1 MAGGV
6 SGGALQLS
14 TASASFVN
22 MGAILPQRH
31 AALHHLL
38 LVQDNPGNHH
48 HPVCGDQARNKLA
61 QWLHRGPEHHVL
73 LRRDRPRALLSF
85 EQLRRRSDFHD
96 RHQNDGQWHFI
107 ASTYHPTTGTRLYVD
122 GGPPEAIVGGVSV
135 AGNNAPF
142 LVGGVT
148 VAGVPTAIFDGMI
161 DDVQVYGRALT
172 CHELNML
179 FTQPGIESTVEADLN
194 GDGVVDG
201 ADLAILLGAWG
212 TPACD
217 LDGNGVVDGA
227 DLGIVLGKW
236 EVAEARSAWPRCP
249 CSHGALIFRNGRAR
263 GYHFAMRYSNTCRA
277 TIIGIAALGSL
288 ALAAPAAATLFE
300 TGRQNDYGFS
310 FSNDMFIGAHA
321 HIHVTYELGAV
332 IAGEAPYN
340 ASFTTPST
348 AYNLSMFTTGG
359 IVASNIVIAPP
370 TITADISCPS
380 GIPGTRE
387 YDFDV
392 PALPAGPKL
401 HLRGDRRASRAPLDV
416 PGRRWRHGNPVC
428 LSIHHPRRLLGGRHA
443 AWPART
449 AWHLA

>member
-1 MAGGV
+1 MHNKARSRFLTLASCTAAAAFAGAAAAVPPPGILAHWTFDQTGAATAVDSVNGLNGTLSGGAAMVAGGV

-22 MGAILPQRH
+22 MGAILPLSGTQPCTISFWCKTTPGITTTQFAVTKH
-31 AALHHLL
+31 ATNSHNGYIVGLNTTSCYGAT
-38 LVQDNPGNHH
+38 G
-48 HPVCGDQARNKLA
+48 
-61 QWLHRGPEHHVL
+61 
-73 LRRDRPRALLSF
+73 RALSY
-85 EQLRRRSDFHD
+85 RSNNCGGEAISTTATV
-96 RHQNDGQWHFI
+96 NDGQWHFI

-201 ADLAILLGAWG
+201 ADLGILLGAWG

-236 EVAEARSAWPRCP
+236 
-249 CSHGALIFRNGRAR
+249 
-263 GYHFAMRYSNTCRA
+263 
-277 TIIGIAALGSL
+277 GS
-288 ALAAPAAATLFE
+288 
-300 TGRQNDYGFS
+300 
-310 FSNDMFIGAHA
+310 
-321 HIHVTYELGAV
+321 
-332 IAGEAPYN
+332 
-340 ASFTTPST
+340 
-348 AYNLSMFTTGG
+348 
-359 IVASNIVIAPP
+359 
-370 TITADISCPS
+370 C
-380 GIPGTRE
+380 
-387 YDFDV
+387 
-392 PALPAGPKL
+392 
-401 HLRGDRRASRAPLDV
+401 
-416 PGRRWRHGNPVC
+416 
-428 LSIHHPRRLLGGRHA
+428 
-443 AWPART
+443 
-449 AWHLA
+449 